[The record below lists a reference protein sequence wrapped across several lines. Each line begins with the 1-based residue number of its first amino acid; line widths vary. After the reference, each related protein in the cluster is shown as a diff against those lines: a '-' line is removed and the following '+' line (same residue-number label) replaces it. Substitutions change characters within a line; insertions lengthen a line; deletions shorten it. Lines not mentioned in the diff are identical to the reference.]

1 MSEPGSVALS
11 DDSTHGDK
19 PFQVLA
25 IDGGGLKGIFA
36 AAALAALEKDFDCR
50 IVDHF
55 DLIAGTSTGGLIA
68 LGLGAGMTAAE
79 VLDFYLQHERA
90 IFPTG
95 SMRWRKRIASPYPAQ
110 PLRLALEELFGD
122 RKFGES
128 IVRLVI
134 PSFDLANDD
143 VYVFRTP
150 HNARLRRDWKERVV
164 DVALATSA
172 APTFLPAHALRDHR
186 LIDGGV
192 WANNPSMAGVV
203 EAIET
208 CSASRPSVR
217 LLNVG
222 TTAEVIERP
231 RRLDRAGLVRWAP
244 HITDVVLRGQGLAS
258 YNHAMLLLGRE
269 GVHRLNVAVP
279 KGSHSLDGVQADDLR
294 AKAQHQSRHAAPAIA
309 YLFDH
314 QPTPYRPEYK
324 WPLHCNS

>member
-1 MSEPGSVALS
+1 MVADPGRPTVIGDPEA
-11 DDSTHGDK
+11 DDA

-36 AAALAALEKDFDCR
+36 AAALGALEDDFDCR

-68 LGLGAGMTAAE
+68 LGLGSGMTAAE
-79 VLDFYLQHERA
+79 VLDFYLDHERE

-95 SMRWRKRIASPYPAQ
+95 SIRWRKRIAGTYAAA
-110 PLRLALEELFGD
+110 PLRRALEQRFGD
-122 RKFGES
+122 RRFGES
-128 IVRLVI
+128 VTRLVI

-150 HNARLRRDWKERVV
+150 HHERLRRDWKELMV

-172 APTFLPAHALRDHR
+172 APTFLPAHSLRDHR

-208 CSASRPSVR
+208 CGASRSSVR

-222 TTAEVIERP
+222 TTAEVRARP
-231 RRLDRAGLVRWAP
+231 KALDSAGLVRWAP

-258 YNHAMLLLGRE
+258 YNHASLLLGRE
-269 GVHRLNVAVP
+269 HAHRLNVSVP

-294 AKAQHQSRHAAPAIA
+294 AKAQHETRHMAPKLA

-314 QPTPYRPEYK
+314 QPIAYTPEY
-324 WPLHCNS
+324 P

>member
-1 MSEPGSVALS
+1 MSEPGSLALS
-11 DDSTHGDK
+11 GDSTYGGK
-19 PFQVLA
+19 PFQILA

-36 AAALAALEKDFDCR
+36 AAALAELEKDFDCC

-95 SMRWRKRIASPYPAQ
+95 SMRWRKRIASPYPAE
-110 PLRLALEELFGD
+110 PLRLALEEQFGD

-128 IVRLVI
+128 VVRLVI

-150 HNARLRRDWKERVV
+150 HNVRLRRDWPERVV

-172 APTFLPAHALRDHR
+172 APTFLPAHSLRDHR

-203 EAIET
+203 EAIEA
-208 CSASRPSVR
+208 CSASRSSVR

-222 TTAEVIERP
+222 TTAEVIQRP

-258 YNHAMLLLGRE
+258 YNQAMLLLGSER
-269 GVHRLNVAVP
+269 VHRLNVAVP

-294 AKAQHQSRHAAPAIA
+294 AKAQHQSRRAAPTIA
-309 YLFDH
+309 HLFDH

-324 WPLHCNS
+324 